1 MVLGPQWILK
11 IVIHNNSK
19 TLNISNGRL
28 HLTWPVKLSVIR
40 SETVRH
46 HFQTILDKKSNSTI
60 KSPGAAGKIQNEIK
74 IEIDAYITLLPT
86 EGIILIN

>member
-1 MVLGPQWILK
+1 MASI
-11 IVIHNNSK
+11 
-19 TLNISNGRL
+19 
-28 HLTWPVKLSVIR
+28 KLSVIR

-60 KSPGAAGKIQNEIK
+60 KSPGAAGVSKIQNGIK